1 MFLGDVIKE
10 YRTKH
15 DLSMDKFALLSGL
28 SKSYISMLEKNINPT
43 TGKSIEPTFNV
54 IQRCAKAMHIDVNE
68 LIILLDENQ
77 PIKVNT
83 KKSKGIK
90 INVLGRVQAGIPVEA
105 IQDIIG
111 EEEITEELAKTG
123 EFFGLK
129 IKGDSMSPRIEEDD
143 IVIVK
148 KQSDIE
154 TGEIAIVLINGNDAT
169 CKKIK
174 KTETG
179 IMLMPFNPSY
189 DPLFFTNEEIE
200 NLPISI
206 IGKVIE
212 LRAKF

>member
-54 IQRCAKAMHIDVNE
+54 IQKCAKAMHIDVNE

-90 INVLGRVQAGIPVEA
+90 IKVLGRVQAGIPVEA

-129 IKGDSMSPRIEEDD
+129 IKGDSMSPRIEEGD

-148 KQSDIE
+148 KQSDVE
-154 TGEIAIVLINGNDAT
+154 TGDIAIVLINGNDAT

-179 IMLMPFNPSY
+179 IMLLPFNPNFE
-189 DPLFFTNEEIE
+189 PLFFSNKEIE
-200 NLPISI
+200 HLPISI
-206 IGKVIE
+206 IGKVVE

>member
-1 MFLGDVIKE
+1 MDTREIIKSLCKE
-10 YRTKH
+10 KGMT
-15 DLSMDKFALLSGL
+15 LSGL
-28 SKSYISMLEKNINPT
+28 EKELNYGNGSLKKSANIRADRVTEIAKYFNVST
-43 TGKSIEPTFNV
+43 DFLLTGKNSKGV
-54 IQRCAKAMHIDVNE
+54 K
-68 LIILLDENQ
+68 
-77 PIKVNT
+77 IKV
-83 KKSKGIK
+83 
-90 INVLGRVQAGIPVEA
+90 LGKVQAGIPVEA
-105 IQDIIG
+105 IQDVIG

-129 IKGDSMSPRIEEDD
+129 IKGDSMSPRIEEGD

-148 KQSDIE
+148 KQSDVE
-154 TGEIAIVLINGNDAT
+154 TGDIAIVLINGNDAT

-200 NLPISI
+200 KLPISI
-206 IGKVIE
+206 IGKVVE